1 MSMIRAVFAYV
12 LALALTVTS
21 FSLADARGSS
31 PDLTGAFDLVLC
43 TGTGMT
49 TITMSSDG
57 EPIESVHLCPDGTSI
72 FSADFAIPA
81 LNAPEAR
88 LVARIVPSRVTYTP
102 GRSELTP
109 SARGPPA
116 LA

>member
-1 MSMIRAVFAYV
+1 MIRAVFAYV

-21 FSLADARGSS
+21 FSLAHARGEN
-31 PDLTGAFDLVLC
+31 PDLGAALEMVLC

-49 TITMSSDG
+49 TITLGPDG

-72 FSADFAIPA
+72 FAASFSLPSLDM
-81 LNAPEAR
+81 PETQVIAH
-88 LVARIVPSRVTYTP
+88 IVPSRAVALP
-102 GRSELTP
+102 GREELSP

-116 LA
+116 LV